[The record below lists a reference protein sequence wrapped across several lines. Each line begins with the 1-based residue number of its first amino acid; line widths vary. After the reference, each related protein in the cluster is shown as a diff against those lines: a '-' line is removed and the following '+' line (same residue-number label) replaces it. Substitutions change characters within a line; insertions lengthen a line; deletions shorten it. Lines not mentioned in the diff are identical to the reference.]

1 MKSFIART
9 LYNQRVENVLVHD
22 DEELK
27 LNEAIIIQS
36 HKGLELAKVKSMPEL
51 TEEESETF
59 YVRKAQK
66 EDFDAFGEISVL
78 NKKVRPQVV
87 RLIAQHRLVMN
98 VVSTEYSLD
107 QSKLSIMYVSD
118 DRVDFRELLK
128 DLSSTFKTRIDLR
141 QVGARDKAKV
151 VGGIGTCGQETCC
164 SRYKTKF
171 DVISINMAKNQGL
184 SLNTQKLSG
193 QCGKLMC
200 CLKCEDE
207 QYKEYKELFPKQNSI
222 INYKGQPYKVV
233 GLNVIQKVIKLDNRS
248 EVLFVTLDDIDTHGG
263 TAS

>member
-1 MKSFIART
+1 MNSFIART
-9 LYNQRVENVLVHD
+9 LYNQRFENVLV
-22 DEELK
+22 DEEKILQI
-27 LNEAIIIQS
+27 NDNVIIQTY
-36 HKGLELAKVKSMPEL
+36 KGLELAKVKSIPHP
-51 TEEESETF
+51 TNEESDILF
-59 YVRKAQK
+59 IRMADQK
-66 EDFDAFGEISVL
+66 DYELFADITSL
-78 NKKVRPQVV
+78 NKKARPQVV
-87 RLIAQHRLVMN
+87 RIIAKHRLVMN

-107 QSKLSIMYVSD
+107 QSKLCITYVSD

-128 DLSSTFKTRIDLR
+128 DLSSTFKTRIELR

-164 SRYKTKF
+164 SRFKMKF

-207 QYKEYKELFPKQNSI
+207 QYKEYKKIFPQQNAI
-222 INYKGQPYKVV
+222 IQYKGQPYKVV
-233 GLNVIQKVIKLDNRS
+233 GLNVIQKIVQLDNRR
-248 EVLFVTLDDIDTHGG
+248 EVLFITLDDLNAHGG
-263 TAS
+263 SSA

>member
-9 LYNQRVENVLVHD
+9 LYNQRVESVLVHD
-22 DEELK
+22 DEDLQI
-27 LNEAIIIQS
+27 NDSIIIQT
-36 HKGLELAKVKSMPEL
+36 HKGLELAKVKSIPES
-51 TEEESETF
+51 TEEESEYF

-66 EDFDAFGEISVL
+66 EDFDAFGEVSLL
-78 NKKVRPQVV
+78 NKKVRPQIV
-87 RLIAQHRLVMN
+87 RIIAQHRLAMN
-98 VVSTEYSLD
+98 IVSTEYSLD
-107 QSKLSIMYVSD
+107 QSKLCITYVSD

-128 DLSSTFKTRIDLR
+128 DLSSTFKTRIELR

-222 INYKGQPYKVV
+222 ITYKGQPYKVV
-233 GLNVIQKVIKLDNRS
+233 GLNVIQKVIKLDNRN
-248 EVLFVTLDDIDTHGG
+248 EVLFVTLDDINTHGG
-263 TAS
+263 IPS

>member
-9 LYNQRVENVLVHD
+9 LYNQRIENVMVD
-22 DEELK
+22 DEESLQV
-27 LNEAIIIQS
+27 NDSVVIQS
-36 HKGLELAKVKSMPEL
+36 FKGLELAKVKSLPQSTDEA
-51 TEEESETF
+51 SEVF
-59 YVRKAQK
+59 YVRMAQPN
-66 EDFDAFGEISVL
+66 DFELFADVSVL
-78 NKKVRPQVV
+78 NKKARPKIVRI
-87 RLIAQHRLVMN
+87 IAQHRLAMN
-98 VVSTEYSLD
+98 IVSTEYSLD
-107 QSKLSIMYVSD
+107 QSKLCITYVSD

-128 DLSSTFKTRIDLR
+128 DLSSTFKTRIELR

-207 QYKEYKELFPKQNSI
+207 QYKEYKQLFPKQNSI
-222 INYKGQPYKVV
+222 IQYKGQPYKVV

-248 EVLFVTLDDIDTHGG
+248 EVLFISLDDLNAHGG
-263 TAS
+263 DLA

>member
-9 LYNQRVENVLVHD
+9 LYNQRVENVLVA
-22 DEELK
+22 DEVNLQI
-27 LNEAIIIQS
+27 NDCIIIQS
-36 HKGLELAKVKSMPEL
+36 FKGLELAKVKSTPEPTL
-51 TEEESETF
+51 EESEILFVRMAEPQDSETF
-59 YVRKAQK
+59 A
-66 EDFDAFGEISVL
+66 DISLL
-78 NKKVRPQVV
+78 NKKARPQVV
-87 RLIAQHRLVMN
+87 RIIAQHRLAMN

-107 QSKLSIMYVSD
+107 QSKLCIMYVSD

-128 DLSSTFKTRIDLR
+128 DLSSTFKTRIELR

-207 QYKEYKELFPKQNSI
+207 QYKEYKKIFPQQNSI
-222 INYKGQPYKVV
+222 IQYKGQPYKVV

-248 EVLFVTLDDIDTHGG
+248 EVLFITLDDLNANGG
-263 TAS
+263 NPA